1 VVDFQYDSRW
11 GGWFSNEVYGLPGLV
26 FENSLGGI
34 LGGVLKYTRFVVGD
48 GL

>member
-34 LGGVLKYTRFVVGD
+34 LGGVFEVYKICG
-48 GL
+48 G